1 MAIYIN
7 RNAPESGI
15 ASLLALQGTRGDTEL
30 VHMTKPEVKMLRD
43 TGRMSMNRETGLPQ
57 FSRGKAALRQII
69 PSILAMALR
78 EQSQMPQNMYQ
89 GGLIGLAEGGNPDG
103 EGLYDLIKRRQDR
116 PNLRFV
122 IPQDDEEYSQPS
134 PEPFYIFQDDEE
146 FFEDEY
152 YQPLATGGSPAF
164 EGQIPGQGHGMQDNV
179 LMPIKE
185 KGGIAAVSP
194 DEYVVPA
201 DVMAMIGNGS
211 ADAGA
216 NQMDNFIADFRT
228 MKYGRPE
235 QPPQMDGRRALQSLM
250 G

>member
-57 FSRGKAALRQII
+57 FSRGKEALRQII
-69 PSILAMALR
+69 PNILAMALR
-78 EQSQMPQNMYQ
+78 EQSQMPQQMYQ
-89 GGLIGLAEGGNPDG
+89 GGLIG
-103 EGLYDLIKRRQDR
+103 
-116 PNLRFV
+116 
-122 IPQDDEEYSQPS
+122 
-134 PEPFYIFQDDEE
+134 
-146 FFEDEY
+146 
-152 YQPLATGGSPAF
+152 LATGGSPAF

-216 NQMDNFIADFRT
+216 NQIDNFIADFRT
-228 MKYGRPE
+228 MKYGRPT

>member
-15 ASLLALQGTRGDTEL
+15 ASLLAMQGNKGDTEL
-30 VHMTKPEVKMLRD
+30 VHMTKPEVNMLRG

-57 FSRGKAALRQII
+57 FANGNEMLRRII
-69 PSILAMALR
+69 PSLTALVA
-78 EQSQMPQNMYQ
+78 QPNMTQNMYQ
-89 GGLIGLAEGGNPDG
+89 GGLIGLAEGGNADL
-103 EGLYDLIKRRQDR
+103 EGLYNLIKRRQDR

-122 IPQDDEEYSQPS
+122 IPQDDEEY
-134 PEPFYIFQDDEE
+134 
-146 FFEDEY
+146 

-164 EGQIPGQGHGMQDNV
+164 EGQIPGEGHGMQDNV
-179 LMPIKE
+179 HMPIME
-185 KGGIAAVSP
+185 NGGIAAVSP

-216 NQMDNFIADFRT
+216 GAMDDFIAKFRT
-228 MKYGRPE
+228 AKYGRPE
-235 QPPQMDGRRALQSLM
+235 QPPETDPRRALQSLM

>member
-30 VHMTKPEVKMLRD
+30 VHMTKPEVKMLMD

-57 FSRGKAALRQII
+57 FANGKEMLRRII
-69 PSILAMALR
+69 PSLTALVA
-78 EQSQMPQNMYQ
+78 QPNMPQNMYQ
-89 GGLIGLAEGGNPDG
+89 GGLIE
-103 EGLYDLIKRRQDR
+103 
-116 PNLRFV
+116 
-122 IPQDDEEYSQPS
+122 
-134 PEPFYIFQDDEE
+134 
-146 FFEDEY
+146 
-152 YQPLATGGSPAF
+152 LATGGNPAF
-164 EGQIPGQGHGMQDNV
+164 EGQVPGQGHGMQDNV
-179 LMPIKE
+179 MFPITQ

-216 NQMDNFIADFRT
+216 NQMDDFIADFRT
-228 MKYGRPE
+228 MKYGRPT

>member
-30 VHMTKPEVKMLRD
+30 VHMTKPEVKMLMD
-43 TGRMSMNRETGLPQ
+43 TGRMSMNRDTGLPQ
-57 FSRGKAALRQII
+57 FAAGRHILRQMI
-69 PSILAMALR
+69 PGLQNITRNISSTPL
-78 EQSQMPQNMYQ
+78 PQHSFYQ
-89 GGLIGLAEGGNPDG
+89 GGLIE
-103 EGLYDLIKRRQDR
+103 
-116 PNLRFV
+116 
-122 IPQDDEEYSQPS
+122 
-134 PEPFYIFQDDEE
+134 
-146 FFEDEY
+146 
-152 YQPLATGGSPAF
+152 LATGGNPAF
-164 EGQIPGQGHGMQDNV
+164 EGQVPGQGHGMQDNV
-179 LMPIKE
+179 MFPITQ

-228 MKYGRPE
+228 MKYGRPT